1 MRRRFRRKHPTAG
14 LLRVAWHYKKSRFQ
28 HRLRQKYGTV
38 QSLFKLPES
47 AFHGVVVFTGGA
59 EFKTELG
66 PQMVHLDELIGFV
79 QRSWQTV
86 LDERQMAYVVGR
98 IEMKRLRRSL
108 ETDEYHLNYVRRR
121 ISRA

>member
-1 MRRRFRRKHPTAG
+1 MARRFNKR
-14 LLRVAWHYKKSRFQ
+14 RFQ
-28 HRLRQKYGTV
+28 NPLRHDCGHIRTV

-47 AFHGVVVFTGGA
+47 VFHGVVVFTGGA
-59 EFKTELG
+59 EFKTQLGAQVISLNEL
-66 PQMVHLDELIGFV
+66 LGFV
-79 QRSWQTV
+79 QQPRETV
-86 LDERQMAYVVGR
+86 LNERQMAYVVGR

>member
-1 MRRRFRRKHPTAG
+1 
-14 LLRVAWHYKKSRFQ
+14 V
-28 HRLRQKYGTV
+28 RQNYGHIKTV
-38 QSLFKLPES
+38 QSLFKLPEG
-47 AFHGVVVFTGGA
+47 AFHGVVVFTGNA

-66 PQMVHLDELIGFV
+66 PQVIHLHELLAFV
-79 QRSWQTV
+79 QQPRETV

-121 ISRA
+121 LSRA